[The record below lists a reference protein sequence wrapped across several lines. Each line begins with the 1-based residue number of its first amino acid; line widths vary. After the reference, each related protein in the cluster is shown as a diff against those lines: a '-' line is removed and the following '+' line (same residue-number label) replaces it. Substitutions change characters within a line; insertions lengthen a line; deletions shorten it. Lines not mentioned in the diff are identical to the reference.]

1 MGFQCP
7 KCRRQLYNRRKPTC
21 SFCGASIP
29 ADLRMSE
36 MKAAFI
42 EKMKTDEA
50 KRHREFMERDIPTGG
65 DSGVIDIPDLPD
77 MGSFTHF

>member
-1 MGFQCP
+1 MSFKCP

-21 SFCGASIP
+21 SFCGAAVP
-29 ADLRMSE
+29 AELRMSE

-50 KRHREFMERDIPTGG
+50 KCHREFMERDILTG
-65 DSGVIDIPDLPD
+65 DDTIIDIPDLPD
-77 MGSFTHF
+77 LSSGHFG

>member
-1 MGFQCP
+1 
-7 KCRRQLYNRRKPTC
+7 
-21 SFCGASIP
+21 
-29 ADLRMSE
+29 MSE